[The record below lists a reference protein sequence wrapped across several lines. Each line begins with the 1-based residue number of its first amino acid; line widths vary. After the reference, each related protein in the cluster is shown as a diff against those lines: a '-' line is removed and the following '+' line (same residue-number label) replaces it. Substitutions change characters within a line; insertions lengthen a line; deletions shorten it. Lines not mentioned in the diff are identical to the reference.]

1 MAFEMFVDRNIV
13 ALYNKLF
20 FGAFVIGLTGLVFM
34 HQAEEAGRLQQLL
47 GDVGAILCCS
57 GFLLTGIFG
66 FAYYAE
72 DQATLSAAGIMPSQ
86 QPIHQFAK
94 NEPVNQTS
102 TSQTNMTQPMGA
114 DESRL
119 GEQPLKLDVNNP
131 SRDDEGEKKSN
142 FWDNI

>member
-1 MAFEMFVDRNIV
+1 MFVDRNIV

-20 FGAFVIGLTGLVFM
+20 FGAFVIGLIGLVFM
-34 HQAEEAGRLQQLL
+34 HQAQEAGRLQQLL

-94 NEPVNQTS
+94 NEPVNQTP
-102 TSQTNMTQPMGA
+102 TSQTNMTQPIGA
-114 DESRL
+114 DESIQ

-131 SRDDEGEKKSN
+131 GSDDEGEKKSN

>member
-1 MAFEMFVDRNIV
+1 MFVDRNIV

-20 FGAFVIGLTGLVFM
+20 FGAFVIGLIGLVFM
-34 HQAEEAGRLQQLL
+34 HQAQEAGRLQQLL

-102 TSQTNMTQPMGA
+102 TSQTNMTQPIGA
-114 DESRL
+114 DESIQ

-131 SRDDEGEKKSN
+131 GSDDEGEKKSN

>member
-1 MAFEMFVDRNIV
+1 VGFEMFVDRNIV

-20 FGAFVIGLTGLVFM
+20 FGAFVIGLIGLVFM
-34 HQAEEAGRLQQLL
+34 HQAQEAGRLQQLL

-94 NEPVNQTS
+94 NEPVNQTP
-102 TSQTNMTQPMGA
+102 TSQTNMTQPIGA
-114 DESRL
+114 DESIQ

-131 SRDDEGEKKSN
+131 GSDDEGEKKSN

>member
-1 MAFEMFVDRNIV
+1 MFVDGDIV

-20 FGAFVIGLTGLVFM
+20 FGAFVIGLIGLVFM
-34 HQAEEAGRLQQLL
+34 HQAEEAERLQQFL
-47 GDVGAILCCS
+47 GDLGAILCCS
-57 GFLLTGIFG
+57 GFLLTGIFS

-102 TSQTNMTQPMGA
+102 TNQTNMTKPMGA

-119 GEQPLKLDVNNP
+119 GEQPVKLDVNNP
-131 SRDDEGEKKSN
+131 SIDDEGEKKSN